1 MILFFCFLVVLQM
14 PDIVSLLLLLLAYAN
29 KYFDGE
35 MERNGRQLI
44 KDYRNFWYG
53 LKVRDTRRVLG
64 NYSNYLFM
72 TGSSKILFTRFFIT
86 NIKKKPTKTKN
97 QGESLFL
104 NRFLLSGKSQI
115 IKLGDKSRKLLFV
128 LLVFP
133 SLMAPLLP
141 LSFFNKKR
149 SLLKK

>member
-1 MILFFCFLVVLQM
+1 M
-14 PDIVSLLLLLLAYAN
+14 A
-29 KYFDGE
+29 
-35 MERNGRQLI
+35 
-44 KDYRNFWYG
+44 
-53 LKVRDTRRVLG
+53 LKFATRRVLG

-72 TGSSKILFTRFFIT
+72 TGSSKILFTRFFYDKHKEET
-86 NIKKKPTKTKN
+86 YKDTKN

-115 IKLGDKSRKLLFV
+115 IKLGDKRRKLLFV

-149 SLLKK
+149 SLLKNNESNYNKRASSLKIFLISEISESNRQTSSVY